1 MAGYMKINGGQIRPG
16 GRQRYAPMSEIN
28 VTPFVD
34 VMLVLLVI
42 FMITA
47 PLLTV
52 GVPVNLPQTKAPPL
66 TKPDEPLEVTVNAE
80 GKVFLQE
87 TMVELDSLVPRLIA
101 ITQSNPE
108 VPIYIRGDT
117 VIEYG
122 RISEVIA
129 LIKAAG
135 FNKLGLIHAPPGRP
149 RK

>member
-1 MAGYMKINGGQIRPG
+1 MAGYMNIDGGLVRNG
-16 GRQRYAPMSEIN
+16 GRQRYPQMSQIN

-52 GVPVNLPQTKAPPL
+52 GVPVNLPQTNAPPL

-80 GKVFLQE
+80 GEVFLQN
-87 TMVELDSLVPRLIA
+87 TMVELDALVPRLIA

-108 VPIYIRGDT
+108 TPIYIRGDT
-117 VIEYG
+117 IIDYG
-122 RISEVIA
+122 RVSEVIA

-135 FNKLGLIHAPPGRP
+135 FNKLGLIHAPPGRL

>member
-1 MAGYMKINGGQIRPG
+1 MNIDGGLVRNG
-16 GRQRYAPMSEIN
+16 GRQRYPQMSQIN

-66 TKPDEPLEVTVNAE
+66 TKPDEPLEVTVNAKGE
-80 GKVFLQE
+80 IFLQE
-87 TMVELDSLVPRLIA
+87 TAVDLDALVPRLIA
-101 ITQSNPE
+101 ITENNPE
-108 VPIYIRGDT
+108 ARIYVRGDRS
-117 VIEYG
+117 IDYG
-122 RISEVIA
+122 RVLEVMGLITHAGFTKLA
-129 LIKAAG
+129 LISAPAG
-135 FNKLGLIHAPPGRP
+135 RQ